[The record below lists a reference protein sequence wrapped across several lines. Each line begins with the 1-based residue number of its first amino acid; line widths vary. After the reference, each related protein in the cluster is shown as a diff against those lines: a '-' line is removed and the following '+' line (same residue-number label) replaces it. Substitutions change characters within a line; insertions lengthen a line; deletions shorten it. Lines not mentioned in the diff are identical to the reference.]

1 MLGKLA
7 HREEKMKAEIHPGEV
22 IHSMDHLVL
31 DLAAPDG
38 SIAYFTIY
46 SLGLMRDVGTG
57 LVALLRVSTPA
68 GVLDRCFGE
77 TIGLAARMQRRLRM
91 IRSDG
96 GSAPAVGVEN
106 TPVQASIRRL
116 STFGQGEQWL
126 VESTDHTISASWSA
140 AEVPFWVSAP
150 APIFHPERDYVTTM
164 ISYRR
169 AELVVDG
176 AVIEGSPY
184 PHSGWEERLGRP
196 FSSCHVALAET
207 AIEAG

>member
-1 MLGKLA
+1 
-7 HREEKMKAEIHPGEV
+7 MKAEIHPGEV

-31 DLAAPDG
+31 DLATPDG
-38 SIAYFTIY
+38 AIAYFTIY

-57 LVALLRVSTPA
+57 LVALIRVTTLD
-68 GVLDRCFGE
+68 GILDRCFGE
-77 TIGLAARMQRRLRM
+77 TIGLAARMQRRLRT

-96 GSAPAVGVEN
+96 GTAPAVGVEN
-106 TPVQASIRRL
+106 TPVQASIQRIA
-116 STFGQGEQWL
+116 TFGHGEQWL
-126 VESTDHTISASWSA
+126 IESADHTISASWSA
-140 AEVPFWVSAP
+140 AETPFWLSAP
-150 APIFHPERDYVTTM
+150 APAFHPERDYVTTM

-176 AVIEGSPY
+176 AVIDGAPY
-184 PHSGWEERLGRP
+184 DHSGWEERLGRP